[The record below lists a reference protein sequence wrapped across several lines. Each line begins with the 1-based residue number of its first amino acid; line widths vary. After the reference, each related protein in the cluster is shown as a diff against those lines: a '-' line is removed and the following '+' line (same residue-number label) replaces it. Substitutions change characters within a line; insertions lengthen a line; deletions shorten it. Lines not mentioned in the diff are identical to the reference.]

1 MGEGSEGRGH
11 NQDLR
16 VQVPACNQENP
27 SIPTKEVTPAPT
39 NVRPRN
45 LTLEGRNQDG
55 SVVTLRH
62 SEVSGGAVHLHV
74 KVRCGCSNPGKT
86 RSQSSGGKRKAQGN
100 ANLTPTEEKAS
111 TKKKQASNFKRE
123 AQSSDEDTV
132 SAEEDHE

>member
-11 NQDLR
+11 NQDLS

-27 SIPTKEVTPAPT
+27 STKEVTPAPT

-45 LTLEGRNQDG
+45 LALEGRNQDG

-62 SEVSGGAVHLHV
+62 SEVSGIAVHLHV
-74 KVRCGCSNPGKT
+74 KVRCGCSHPGKA
-86 RSQSSGGKRKAQGN
+86 RSQSAGGKRKAQGN

-132 SAEEDHE
+132 SADKDHE